1 MFAEPP
7 EPPTAVFVSDVSS
20 RSVVVSWYP
29 SYDTGNSPVLDY
41 VLQYRDRLAP
51 VTTAS
56 RNVSVGG
63 SVSSATLSGLQPDT
77 EYQVQVFSSNS
88 VGLGAGSRMVMVRTR
103 EEAPSGPPTSVRV
116 EAVSSTEIRVTW
128 QVCINLSLVD
138 IILNFDTV
146 NC

>member
-20 RSVVVSWYP
+20 RSVVVTWYP
-29 SYDTGNSPVLDY
+29 SYDGNTPVLSY
-41 VLQYRDRLAP
+41 VLQYRDRMTP
-51 VTTAS
+51 VTMAS

-63 SVSSATLSGLQPDT
+63 SMTTATITGLQPDT
-77 EYQVQVFSSNS
+77 EYQLQVFSSNS
-88 VGLGAGSRMVMVRTR
+88 VGLGAGSRTVMVRTR

-128 QVCINLSLVD
+128 QVCF
-138 IILNFDTV
+138 NFV
-146 NC
+146 